1 MKIEEYKA
9 QGGRVPKAEVSSK
22 PLGFLKIT
30 SEPSDA
36 SIWTSQ
42 NDENW
47 QFVGYTPFEKS
58 LPLNSSHWIAECYKI
73 KKEGYKD
80 KKECRPV
87 NRGNRLLHFNLEK
100 NDSKKTD

>member
-1 MKIEEYKA
+1 MLWIAQLGGGGWQERPWRSLIMNNVSSDRGLGYMKIEEYKA

-47 QFVGYTPFEKS
+47 QFVGYTP
-58 LPLNSSHWIAECYKI
+58 
-73 KKEGYKD
+73 
-80 KKECRPV
+80 
-87 NRGNRLLHFNLEK
+87 
-100 NDSKKTD
+100 